1 MSELSRRTGRRTGR
15 AGRGRMACL
24 ASLGAAIAVAVT
36 AVVLQDVRA
45 MPPASALQDAA
56 EPDSAPAFEA
66 DQADPGEPGRRTVE
80 VVLVG
85 AGDIASCTST
95 GDEATANLLDGIA
108 GTVFTVGDNV
118 YPNGTA
124 TEFANCYGPSWGRH
138 KARTRPAPGNHD
150 YNTTG
155 AAGYYGYFGAAA
167 GEPGKGYYSYEL
179 GAWHIVAINSNCA
192 AVGGCGAGS
201 AQEQWL
207 RQDLAAHP
215 QACTLAYWHHPL
227 FTSDSSHGN
236 ATSMRPIWQALYD
249 HGADVVLAG
258 HAHNYERFAPQDPNG
273 VADPARGIRQFVVGT
288 GGASLRRFGAI
299 KPNSEVRNADTY
311 GVLKLTLHPTSY
323 QWEFVPEAGKIF
335 TDSGSAACDGDLPSP
350 GAPHPRTETTTEP
363 GPPASLPTRRWR

>member
-1 MSELSRRTGRRTGR
+1 
-15 AGRGRMACL
+15 MACL

-36 AVVLQDVRA
+36 AGVLQDVRA